1 LQRWIVRGVIGL
13 VALLL
18 LVQLIPYGHDHS
30 NPAVVVEPAW
40 DSPQTRE
47 LAVRA
52 CFDCHSNETKTYW
65 FSGIAPF
72 SWLIQHDIDEGRR
85 RLNFSNWTGNSRGSR
100 EAAETIQRGEM
111 PPIQYTLVHPEA
123 RLSDAEKTALE
134 QGLQATLQGG

>member
-1 LQRWIVRGVIGL
+1 VKRWTAIGVG
-13 VALLL
+13 ALIAVFLL
-18 LVQLIPYGHDHS
+18 IQIIPYGHQHTD
-30 NPAVVVEPAW
+30 PPVVSEPPW
-40 DSPQTRE
+40 NSPETRA